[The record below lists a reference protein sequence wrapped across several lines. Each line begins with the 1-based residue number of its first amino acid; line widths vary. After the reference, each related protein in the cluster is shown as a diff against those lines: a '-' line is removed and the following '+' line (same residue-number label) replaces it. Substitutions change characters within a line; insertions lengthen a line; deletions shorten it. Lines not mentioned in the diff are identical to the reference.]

1 MRLGGPVYDY
11 ASPDEWTAAL
21 RAAGYRA
28 AYCPVAAGADSA
40 VVRAYAEAA
49 RAAGIV
55 IAEAGAWSNP
65 LSRNEAERQAALEK
79 CRAQLALADE
89 IGARCCV
96 NIAGSTSEKWDG
108 PDAGNLAPATF
119 DLIVETVRSI
129 IDAVRP
135 RRTVYALETM
145 PWAYPD
151 TVDSYLALIEAIDR
165 PAFGAHFDPV
175 NLITGPRLYYTNG
188 TLIGDA
194 FERLGRWIKSCHIKD
209 IRIES
214 RLTVHLNEVR
224 PGLGELDYR
233 ALLRCAAKTDP
244 DLPLMLEHLPREE
257 YAPAAAFV
265 RETAAALGLEL

>member
-49 RAAGIV
+49 PPAGN
-55 IAEAGAWSNP
+55 GSFP
-65 LSRNEAERQAALEK
+65 G
-79 CRAQLALADE
+79 RAQLARGDE
-89 IGARCCV
+89 IGARCGV

-108 PDAGNLAPATF
+108 PDAGNLTPATF

-129 IDAVRP
+129 IDAVQP

-151 TVDSYLALIEAIDR
+151 TVDSYLALIEAI
-165 PAFGAHFDPV
+165 
-175 NLITGPRLYYTNG
+175 
-188 TLIGDA
+188 
-194 FERLGRWIKSCHIKD
+194 
-209 IRIES
+209 
-214 RLTVHLNEVR
+214 
-224 PGLGELDYR
+224 
-233 ALLRCAAKTDP
+233 
-244 DLPLMLEHLPREE
+244 
-257 YAPAAAFV
+257 
-265 RETAAALGLEL
+265 